1 VSVATLRAAVLPRPW
16 VDRLL
21 VAVPILSL
29 YLWLCVLYGWEASGH
44 VTPWLNSDELETA
57 QISRAIAET
66 GEPARRGVPYSV
78 TAIYP
83 YVLAPVWWIE
93 DVGQAYGVA
102 KYLNVLLMTASVFP
116 TYGLARMVVSRPWA
130 LFAAAG
136 TGTIPA
142 LYYSSMLMEE
152 PLAYPW
158 AALSAFLIAKSFA
171 QRTRWWIAAA
181 VVAALLAPLVREQLA
196 VVPAAFAIAA
206 LALAATSGRAKRAY
220 ARWSTWDR
228 VGAVTLAI
236 GAVIVV
242 NAAVSHISYAWWVAT
257 AHYKDRMLENG
268 LWAVGALAIG
278 IGVLP
283 MIAGLAGLVR
293 PRGEPWSREL
303 RAVVATAATLIVGFG
318 WYTAVKAAYISTTFS
333 TLVVERNLIYVA
345 PLLFVGT
352 ALFFERPVVRWW
364 AAAGAAALTLA
375 AILLAYPYQMQFR
388 VYADA
393 PGFSM
398 LQAANRAYEW
408 TPERARNVLLGFV
421 VLSLLVL
428 VLPRILPWGV
438 RPVLAFVA
446 ALIVAWGVAGQMS
459 AASASNTFSEVL
471 SDDIDRPF
479 DWIDRATGGAPT
491 LYLGQRLTDYN
502 GIWQMEFWNRS
513 LEYVWSTDG
522 SAPGPGPTL
531 TPDLI
536 DAQTGAIQAPPSNV
550 GYVVVDPGIDIVGE
564 QIAEHGHNAAGT
576 QTFWRLI
583 RIAPPL
589 RLQNSTRGVTQDGWA
604 SDRTTY
610 SQFTTPGNEAGFA
623 VVRVHRKGWGG
634 DDVPPRGSLVTIR
647 VGELIRGPDK
657 HPALGRVTDRCSF
670 RINRL
675 EDRTFLLRTP
685 PPPFQVDVRISPTFV
700 PQEVDPRSPD
710 TRELGAQVGY
720 SFSPAETVAPERR
733 GCAAGLRGPGR

>member
-1 VSVATLRAAVLPRPW
+1 MSVATLRAAVLPRPW
-16 VDRLL
+16 ADRLL
-21 VAVPILSL
+21 AAVPVLSL
-29 YLWLCVLYGWEASGH
+29 YLWLCVLYGWEAAGH

-66 GEPARRGVPYSV
+66 GDPARRGEPYSV
-78 TAIYP
+78 NAIYP
-83 YVLAPVWWIE
+83 YVLAPVWWID
-93 DVGQAYGVA
+93 DVGRAYGVA
-102 KYLNVLLMTASVFP
+102 KLLNVLLMTSVVFP
-116 TYGLARMVVSRPWA
+116 TYALARMVVSRPWA
-130 LFAAAG
+130 FFAAAG
-136 TGTIPA
+136 AGTVPA

-158 AALSAFLIAKSFA
+158 SALCALLIAKAFA
-171 QRTRWWIAAA
+171 LRSRWWIAGA
-181 VVAALLAPLVREQLA
+181 VLASLLAPLVREQLA
-196 VVPAAFAIAA
+196 VVPAAFL
-206 LALAATSGRAKRAY
+206 LATLGLVATSPRAKRAY
-220 ARWSTWDR
+220 ARWSWWDR
-228 VGAVTLAI
+228 VGAVTLAV
-236 GAVIVV
+236 GGVIVV
-242 NAAVSHISYAWWVAT
+242 NAAVSKVSYAWWVAT

-283 MIAGLAGLVR
+283 MIAGLAALVR
-293 PRGEPWSREL
+293 PRGEAWTREL
-303 RAVVATAATLIVGFG
+303 RAVVATAAALALGYG

-364 AAAGAAALTLA
+364 AVAGAGALTLA
-375 AILLAYPYQMQFR
+375 AILLAHPYQMQFR
-388 VYADA
+388 VYSDA

-421 VLSLLVL
+421 ILSLLVL

-438 RPVLAFVA
+438 RPVLALAA
-446 ALIVAWGVAGQMS
+446 ALVVAWGVAGQMS

-471 SDDIDRPF
+471 ADDIDRPF
-479 DWIDRATGGAPT
+479 DWIDRETGGAPT

-513 LEYVWSTDG
+513 LGYVWSTDG

-536 DAQTGAIQAPPSNV
+536 DAHTGAIQRPPSTV
-550 GYVVVDPGIDIVGE
+550 EYVVVDPGIDIVGE
-564 QIAEHGHNAAGT
+564 PIAQHAHNAAGT
-576 QTFWRLI
+576 QTFWRLF
-583 RIAPPL
+583 RIVPPL

-610 SQFTTPGNEAGFA
+610 SQFTTPGNEPGFV

-634 DDVPPRGSLVTIR
+634 RDVPRRGSLVTIR
-647 VGELIRGPDK
+647 VGAPVRGPDK

-685 PPPFQVDVRISPTFV
+685 PPPFHVDVRIDPTFV
-700 PQEVDPRSPD
+700 PQEIDSRSPD

-720 SFSPAETVAPERR
+720 SFSPAASVPPDRR